1 MIICCHTKS
10 DQVMGGVSM
19 GNLLREEYAGRIANV
34 LRGKVS
40 LENNGGF
47 IQMATN
53 LGISPVDAS
62 KFVGIELDVHNGIES
77 DAGSEQFNVQ

>member
-1 MIICCHTKS
+1 
-10 DQVMGGVSM
+10 MGGVSM
-19 GNLLREEYAGRIANV
+19 GNLLREEYDGRIANV

-53 LGISPVDAS
+53 LGNSPIDAS
-62 KFVGIELDVHNGIES
+62 TFEGIELDVQNGMES
-77 DAGSEQFNVQ
+77 ETGSEQFNVQ